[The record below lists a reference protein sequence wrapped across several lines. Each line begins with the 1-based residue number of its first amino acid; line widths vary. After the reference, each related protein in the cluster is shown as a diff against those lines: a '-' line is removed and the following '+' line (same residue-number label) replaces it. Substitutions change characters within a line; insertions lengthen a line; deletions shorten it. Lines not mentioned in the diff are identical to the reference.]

1 MLAYNRTWFSKKKDI
16 ADYFWRGVNDFAD
29 RWICVPPFK
38 SSLATLA
45 LISGL
50 KVVRFNCFVF

>member
-1 MLAYNRTWFSKKKDI
+1 MLANNRAWVSKKKDI

-38 SSLATLA
+38 SSLTT
-45 LISGL
+45 ISGL
-50 KVVRFNCFVF
+50 KVVRFNWFVF